1 MSVLVHQSTINPS
14 KYFWSEGADNGSE
27 PILGVYF
34 KDLPD
39 AGDAGVQIDSATF
52 DAKDDGT
59 LIVNTFASVSYLH
72 PYTPT
77 QTSLGLSEVLVSYYK
92 DSQVNYLNSV
102 AGADSSIAIPD
113 IPGRT
118 YYNTSF
124 KQLLIPVLKGEQVQV
139 SFQTTGQSFAG
150 ASWSLVFY
158 PS

>member
-14 KYFWSEGADNGSE
+14 KYFWTEGADDGSE
-27 PILGVYF
+27 PIIGIYF

-39 AGDAGVQIDSATF
+39 AGNAGVQIDSASF

-59 LIVNTFASVSYLH
+59 LIVNTFANVSYTF
-72 PYTPT
+72 PYSPT
-77 QTSLGLSEVLVSYYK
+77 QNSLGFSEVLVSYFK

-113 IPGRT
+113 IPART

-124 KQLLIPVLKGEQVQV
+124 KQLLIPVLKGELVQL
-139 SFQTTGQSFAG
+139 SFQTTGQAFAG